1 MTLIECFDRSV
12 IENIVGC
19 LHLQPNKLI
28 FLGDEQQMSQTAQRY
43 RSFLATRGMYTAI
56 QLRHVRMDKM
66 EAIAAALSD
75 IVTTEKE
82 CVIDVTGGD
91 ERVLMAV
98 GAMLAQ
104 LDERQRRTVSVQ
116 KFDLQTGFAQDCDG
130 DGSVIKGKPVK
141 LTVQELV
148 SLHGGIIHPS
158 SEQLARHHTPRDLQT
173 LWELARS
180 EPRTWNRRISILSE
194 FESRADS
201 KTQVFLPLNL
211 IQHGIKQYD
220 EKFTALM
227 ALLQKFQERGIIY
240 GLHSR
245 TNSLSYTYAGDLV
258 RCCTLKAGNILEIKT
273 LFEARS
279 LEENGKPY
287 FDDCQMGVHID
298 WDGIVHPS
306 TNRIPETRNE
316 IDLILTRGLTPL
328 FISCKN
334 GDIGEEELYKLHTVA
349 SRFGGPFARKMLI
362 ATHLERKN
370 PFSDRAFIQR
380 ARDMGI
386 YLVPDAAALSKAE
399 WQQIFISAMQ

>member
-19 LHLQPNKLI
+19 LHLRPEKLI
-28 FLGDEQQMSQTAQRY
+28 FLGDEQQMCQSVQRY
-43 RSFLATRGMYTAI
+43 RAFLAARGMDTTI
-56 QLRHVRMDKM
+56 QLYHVRMDKM
-66 EAIAAALSD
+66 ETIAAALSN
-75 IVTTEKE
+75 IVQNEKQ

-116 KFDLQTGFAQDCDG
+116 KFDLQSGTAQDCDN
-130 DGSVIKGKPVK
+130 DGNVVLGNPAK

-148 SLHGGIIHPS
+148 CLHGGIIHPS
-158 SEQLARHHTPRDLQT
+158 SAQPAHHYTPRDLQP
-173 LWELARS
+173 LWEVASLDS
-180 EPRTWNRRISILSE
+180 KVWNRRLSSLIE
-194 FESRADS
+194 FESRAHS
-201 KTQVFLPLNL
+201 KTQVFLPLNR
-211 IQHGIKQYD
+211 IQNGIKRFD
-220 EKFTALM
+220 EKCTEVI
-227 ALLQKFQERGIIY
+227 ALLHEFHKRGIVQ
-240 GLHSR
+240 GLQCR
-245 TNSLSYTYAGDLV
+245 TNSLSYTYTNDLM
-258 RCCTLKAGNILEIKT
+258 RWCTLKAGNILETKT
-273 LFEARS
+273 LLEARA

-306 TNRIPETRNE
+306 KNRTPETRNE
-316 IDLILTRGLTPL
+316 IDLVLTHGLTPL
-328 FISCKN
+328 FISCKS

-349 SRFGGPFARKMLI
+349 SRFGGPSVRKLLI
-362 ATHLERKN
+362 TPHLEQSKPR
-370 PFSDRAFIQR
+370 SDRAFIQR

-386 YLVPDAAALSKAE
+386 YLVPDAADLSNEE